1 MICIANSEL
10 TKTDKRIKVSKIAST
25 VRRRQMNHRSQLS
38 VQRSISL
45 YNTRTHACTR
55 PPRSVSPC
63 PHCIVPIVM
72 SRSRLVKPRSHRTN
86 WTELNEATRLQQA
99 SIDNESVPKIIINN
113 AINLSY
119 KTAISILLISNHNS
133 LQVLFDKNWFRVFYL
148 KNIFI
153 FYHWKLPAQRTSTEP
168 VVSAHF
174 CSPLIIHIL

>member
-1 MICIANSEL
+1 
-10 TKTDKRIKVSKIAST
+10 
-25 VRRRQMNHRSQLS
+25 MNHRSQLS

-133 LQVLFDKNWFRVFYL
+133 LRVLFDRNWFRVFYL
-148 KNIFI
+148 KIYLYFI
-153 FYHWKLPAQRTSTEP
+153 IGNGQPREPALCQLYRHTFVPYGEGHFRRHVSRRTQVASTL
-168 VVSAHF
+168 
-174 CSPLIIHIL
+174 CSQSYSQLMV